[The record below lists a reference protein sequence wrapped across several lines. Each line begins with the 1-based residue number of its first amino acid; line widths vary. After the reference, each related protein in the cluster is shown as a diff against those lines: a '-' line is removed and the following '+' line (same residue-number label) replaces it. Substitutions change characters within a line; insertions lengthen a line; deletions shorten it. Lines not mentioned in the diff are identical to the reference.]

1 MMLLSFPTTVAVS
14 DIILGNRP
22 TVGRSFHCV
31 FSKRVGSLF
40 ITYLFLLFITSVGL
54 LMLIVPGILFTI
66 WYMLTLQVAL
76 LEHLSG
82 WKAMDRSKELGKE
95 FYLRNLG
102 VIFLTYIIIF
112 SFSFVVG
119 IALYTV
125 FPNYELIQG
134 TKFFEEF
141 FIQTLGAILS
151 PLPLIAPV
159 LIYYDMRAR
168 KEAYDIRTLTED
180 LARE

>member
-1 MMLLSFPTTVAVS
+1 MTLLYFPATVAVS

-22 TVGRSFHCV
+22 TVRRSFRCLL
-31 FSKRVGSLF
+31 SKRVGSLL
-40 ITYLFLLFITSVGL
+40 ITYLLVFLIIYVGF
-54 LMLIVPGILFTI
+54 LMLIVPGILFSI

-76 LEHLSG
+76 LERLSG

-102 VIFLTYIIIF
+102 VLFLTYIIIF
-112 SFSFVVG
+112 SFAFFVG
-119 IALYTV
+119 IALYTA
-125 FPNYELIQG
+125 FPDSGL
-134 TKFFEEF
+134 TPVTRFFEAF
-141 FIQTLGAILS
+141 FIQTLGPILT
-151 PLPLIAPV
+151 PLALIAPV

-168 KEAYDIRTLTED
+168 KEAYDIRALTED